1 MNFGNFSWFLLKRR
15 DFESGIASEALEP
28 RKKRDFLGGFK
39 GDSPIGIRTS
49 DRGTLVMESLVG
61 NFVDEDDRSLGDGKP
76 LMAVKSKSKS
86 KSKSNERCNKGGSL
100 PLSSSLPVPA
110 LVLVR

>member
-39 GDSPIGIRTS
+39 GDSPTGIRTS

-76 LMAVKSKSKS
+76 LMAVKSKS
-86 KSKSNERCNKGGSL
+86 NERCNKGGGL